1 MASSYISLP
10 TSILLAVAF
19 LGVDAAFKPPINNT
33 LEQSVETECKTCPYS
48 LCTNK
53 AFYEYNTQVSLV
65 CWTNGA
71 EIDGDT
77 TWLRTTDDCYVTEYD
92 LMDISPVDYQTA
104 LSYCGSASEELLL
117 TYDNATVKY
126 DAECNIC
133 PDNASC
139 ETIKY
144 LSPGTNVTVTCWTA
158 NGEALIGDTTWLKTT
173 DNCYVN
179 ELHLTEPANRTV
191 LDNCGPI
198 GFVQVRQ
205 TDGSAGVAASSS
217 SSAAPANEP
226 MPEPASSSTNTVRN
240 RRHSPARAPTPIAEL
255 PLAEAAAGSES
266 ALHKRY
272 LINITVGADSAA
284 CHSST
289 ASTSAVETR
298 YPLDAIVWMQCYAT
312 SNDTSTTMMD
322 GAEQYWYLT
331 TDFCYVREEDFRESL
346 FDQYRFP
353 RCSLFE

>member
-1 MASSYISLP
+1 MASSYINIGLP
-10 TSILLAVAF
+10 TSILLAVAS

-53 AFYEYNTQVSLV
+53 AFYEYDTQVSLV
-65 CWTNGA
+65 CWTTGA

-77 TWLRTTDDCYVTEYD
+77 TWLRTSDDCYVTEYD

-144 LSPGTNVTVTCWTA
+144 LRPGTNVTVTCWTA
-158 NGEALIGDTTWLKTT
+158 DGEAVIGDTTWLKTT

-205 TDGSAGVAASSS
+205 TDNTAGVAASSA
-217 SSAAPANEP
+217 AAPANEP
-226 MPEPASSSTNTVRN
+226 MPEPVSSSTSTVRD
-240 RRHSPARAPTPIAEL
+240 RRHSPARAPTPIPEL
-255 PLAEAAAGSES
+255 PLAEAAGSES

-284 CHSST
+284 CHSAT

-298 YPLDAIVWMQCYAT
+298 YPLDAVVWMQCYAT
-312 SNDTSTTMMD
+312 SNDSSTTMD
-322 GAEQYWYLT
+322 RAEQYWYLT